1 MRENL
6 TYGLMRGKR
15 AKALR
20 PTLQGG
26 RMAETYQIEMNLEQL
41 ERLLKNLPEGIMLE
55 ICFGKEEHGEDT

>member
-1 MRENL
+1 MSAVL
-6 TYGLMRGKR
+6 LSGTLFVYHGK
-15 AKALR
+15 
-20 PTLQGG
+20 GG

>member
-1 MRENL
+1 MQFFYQAL
-6 TYGLMRGKR
+6 FLSYHGK
-15 AKALR
+15 
-20 PTLQGG
+20 GG

>member
-1 MRENL
+1 MQFFYQAL
-6 TYGLMRGKR
+6 FLYIMGK
-15 AKALR
+15 
-20 PTLQGG
+20 GG